1 MVLAGVFLLVTP
13 GAAGI
18 LDASWTAPTTNID
31 GSPLTDLESYR
42 VYYGTSATPCR
53 GASFFEVEASTPS
66 PPPNQTVA
74 FRLTG
79 LSSGTLY
86 HVSVTAVNASDEE
99 SACATP
105 LGAAVARIEIAVSP
119 TGTVNF
125 GSVNLG
131 SFTDQ
136 ALTVSN
142 TGGGTV
148 SGTVSTSAPFSIVSG
163 NPFSLV
169 GLGAT
174 QAVTIRFTP
183 TASATATA
191 NVDLTAQGDTLSR
204 IAIGTGMDTPPTV
217 AITFPTSNPTSSTSN
232 PLLTLGGTAAD
243 NVGVTQVT
251 WENSRG
257 GSGTAAGT
265 TSWRV
270 NGIELRSGLNVLTVT
285 ARDTAGN
292 TATAVL
298 TVTLTGTF
306 TFTDDPL
313 VAQSTPIQ
321 AVHIMELRAATDSV
335 RLGLGLTAFDWTD
348 PTLSPGS
355 TSVKVVH
362 LTELRTA
369 LNQAYEK
376 VGGTVPT
383 YTDLAVQA
391 GLTIIKAIHLD
402 ELRTAVRA
410 LE

>member
-1 MVLAGVFLLVTP
+1 MTP
-13 GAAGI
+13 GAAGV

-31 GSPLTDLESYR
+31 GSPLKDLAFYR
-42 VYYGTSATPCR
+42 VYYGASTTPCP
-53 GASFFEVEASTPS
+53 GSFFEVEAPTPS

-79 LSSGTLY
+79 LSSGALY
-86 HVSVTAVNASDEE
+86 HVSVTAVNASGEE
-99 SACATP
+99 SACSTP
-105 LGAAVARIEIAVSP
+105 LGAAGARIEIAVSP

-136 ALTVSN
+136 VLTVSN

-163 NPFSLV
+163 NPFGLV

-174 QAVTIRFTP
+174 QAVTVRFTP

-191 NVDLTAQGDTLSR
+191 NVDLTAHGDTLSR

-217 AITFPTSNPTSSTSN
+217 AITFPTSNPTYSTSN

-251 WENSRG
+251 WANSLG
-257 GSGTAAGT
+257 GSGTAVGA
-265 TSWRV
+265 TSWRA
-270 NGIELRSGLNVLTVT
+270 NGIELRSGSNVLTIT

-313 VAQSTPIQ
+313 VAQRTPIQ
-321 AVHIMELRAATDSV
+321 AVHIMELRAAIDGI
-335 RLGLGLTAFDWTD
+335 RLGLGLTTFDWTD

-376 VGGTVPT
+376 VGPTVPT
-383 YTDLAVQA
+383 YTDPAVQA
-391 GLTIIKAIHLD
+391 GLTIIKEIHLD